1 MQVEDPIS
9 NPIQVVL
16 KFEELINKRTA
27 RGHLRLHDS

>member
-16 KFEELINKRTA
+16 KFEELINNA
-27 RGHLRLHDS
+27 QPEAI